1 MDVLTIVQIV
11 SAILLVICIILQR
24 SGAGIEGAL
33 GGGSSYES
41 VRATRRGFDKF
52 IFIITIVI
60 GVLFV
65 AACAIQILLSR

>member
-52 IFIITIVI
+52 IY
-60 GVLFV
+60 
-65 AACAIQILLSR
+65 